1 MSLQRTA
8 TIVSSI
14 TAFLLLVIK
23 LFVWII
29 SSSISV
35 LSSAIDSLLD
45 LFVSVFNYFAIHN
58 SEKPPDKKFNY
69 WRGKIEALASLF
81 EWIIITLSWVYI
93 FYESIIKLIKK
104 ETISYLWESII
115 VMMISIVI
123 TWCLVVFLDYVA
135 KKTNN
140 LVIRSDALHY
150 KVDLYTN
157 GWILLSLWI
166 IYATWFYYIDA
177 IIWIIISFYI
187 IYSAYELIKKWYLLL
202 LDVSLKE
209 EVVDKIIE
217 IIKSQKEITSYH
229 FLRTHKSWNKNI
241 VDVHIVFNKEIKLI
255 DAHSVSDRIEN
266 NILKIDKNVNWIFNI
281 HLDPYDDSVNEKH
294 EKII

>member
-23 LFVWII
+23 LFVWIM

-45 LFVSVFNYFAIHN
+45 LFVSLFNYFAIHN
-58 SEKPPDKKFNY
+58 SEKPADKKFNY
-69 WRGKIEALASLF
+69 WRWKIEALATLF
-81 EWIIITLSWVYI
+81 EWIIITLSWFYI
-93 FYESIIKLIKK
+93 LYESIMKLINK
-104 ETISYLWESII
+104 EIVSYLWVTII

-123 TWCLVVFLDYVA
+123 TWCLVMFLEYVA

-140 LVIRSDALHY
+140 LVIQSDVLHY

-166 IYATWFYYIDA
+166 IYFTWFYYIDA
-177 IIWIIISFYI
+177 IIWIIISYYI

-202 LDVSLKE
+202 LDVALDKKY
-209 EVVDKIIE
+209 VNKIIKIIE
-217 IIKSQKEITSYH
+217 SEKEVTSFH
-229 FLRTHKSWNKNI
+229 FLRTHKSWKKNI
-241 VDVHIVFNKEIKLI
+241 VDVHIVFNKAIKLI
-255 DAHSVSDRIEN
+255 DAHSISDNIEE
-266 NILKIDKNVNWIFNI
+266 NILKIDKDSEWIFNI
-281 HLDPYDDSVNEKH
+281 HLDPYDDSIVEKH
-294 EKII
+294 EK

>member
-8 TIVSSI
+8 TIVSSV
-14 TAFLLLVIK
+14 TALLLLVMK

-45 LFVSVFNYFAIHN
+45 LFVSLFNYFAIHN

-81 EWIIITLSWVYI
+81 EWIIIILSWFYI
-93 FYESIIKLIKK
+93 LYESILKFINK
-104 ETISYLWESII
+104 EEVSYLWVSIV
-115 VMMISIVI
+115 VMMISII
-123 TWCLVVFLDYVA
+123 MTWCLVMFLEYVA

-140 LVIRSDALHY
+140 LVIESDVLHY

-157 GWILLSLWI
+157 WWIFLSLWI
-166 IYATWFYYIDA
+166 IYFTQFYFIDA

-187 IYSAYELIKKWYLLL
+187 IYSAYELINKWYLLL
-202 LDVSLKE
+202 LDVALKNE
-209 EVVDKIIE
+209 DVDE
-217 IIKSQKEITSYH
+217 IIKIIKSEREITSYH

-241 VDVHIVFNKEIKLI
+241 IDVHIVFNKDIKLI
-255 DAHSVSDRIEN
+255 DAHVISDKIEEK
-266 NILKIDKNVNWIFNI
+266 IIEIDKNVNWIFNI
-281 HLDPYDDSVNEKH
+281 HLDPYDDSVLEEHVINL
-294 EKII
+294 

>member
-8 TIVSSI
+8 TIVSSV
-14 TAFLLLVIK
+14 TALLLLVMK

-45 LFVSVFNYFAIHN
+45 LFVSLFNYFAIHN

-81 EWIIITLSWVYI
+81 EWIIIILSWFYI
-93 FYESIIKLIKK
+93 LYESILKFINK
-104 ETISYLWESII
+104 EEVSYLWVSIV
-115 VMMISIVI
+115 VMMISII
-123 TWCLVVFLDYVA
+123 MTWCLVMFLEYVA

-140 LVIRSDALHY
+140 LVIESDVLHY

-157 GWILLSLWI
+157 WWIFLSLWI
-166 IYATWFYYIDA
+166 IYFTQFYFIDA

-187 IYSAYELIKKWYLLL
+187 IYSAYELINKWYLLL
-202 LDVSLKE
+202 LDVALKNE
-209 EVVDKIIE
+209 DVDE
-217 IIKSQKEITSYH
+217 IIKIIKSEREITSYH

-241 VDVHIVFNKEIKLI
+241 IDVHIVFNKDIKLI
-255 DAHSVSDRIEN
+255 DAHVISDKIEEK
-266 NILKIDKNVNWIFNI
+266 IIEIDKNVNWIFNI